1 MVHCQMRA
9 ASLVEASRQGDR
21 VEDDRLIERSRGGD
35 LSAFDQL
42 VAAHYPGIVA
52 VARRLLPSPD
62 DAADVAQE
70 VFIAAWR
77 QLGQFRRRAAFR
89 TWLHAITLRQCAM
102 SARAAG
108 KRPTSLDAADS
119 PELPHPESAAVE
131 SELERQE
138 QEIALHAAIQT
149 LPRAQR
155 EAIVLHYFGGL
166 SCPETATA
174 MGVSPGA
181 VMTHLFRARKS
192 LRTALSWLAD
202 EEVSR

>member
-1 MVHCQMRA
+1 MVNCQVRA
-9 ASLVEASRQGDR
+9 TTLVEASHQGDR
-21 VEDDRLIERSRGGD
+21 VEEDRLIERSRGGD

-77 QLGQFRRRAAFR
+77 QLARFRCRSTFR

-102 SARAAG
+102 NARAARG
-108 KRPTSLDAADS
+108 RPASLDA
-119 PELPHPESAAVE
+119 PETPEPPVRGSAPIE
-131 SELERQE
+131 SELERE
-138 QEIALHAAIQT
+138 ERESALHAAIQA

-155 EAIVLHYFGGL
+155 EAVVLHYFGGL
-166 SCPETATA
+166 TCPETAAA

-181 VMTHLFRARKS
+181 VMTHLFRARKR
-192 LRTALSWLAD
+192 LRTALSSLAD